1 MSLSLSLKPTLVPS
15 GEYDE
20 MERPTVMQIAIQ
32 LLSGEKISERMATK
46 NAVEYAFKIADKIKK
61 VDRERRIRA
70 IQSTTEEACPVS
82 LARHPIYDDLNEW
95 KEGEIREIRKEEK
108 DELLQDGKA

>member
-46 NAVEYAFKIADKIKK
+46 NAVEYAFKIADKIK
-61 VDRERRIRA
+61 
-70 IQSTTEEACPVS
+70 
-82 LARHPIYDDLNEW
+82 
-95 KEGEIREIRKEEK
+95 
-108 DELLQDGKA
+108 

>member
-70 IQSTTEEACPVS
+70 IQSTTEETCPVS

-108 DELLQDGKA
+108 NELLQDGKA

>member
-1 MSLSLSLKPTLVPS
+1 MSLSLSLKPTLVES

-20 MERPTVMQIAIQ
+20 MEKPTAMQIAIQ
-32 LLSGEKISERMATK
+32 LLSGEEISERMATK
-46 NAVEYAFKIADKIKK
+46 NAVEYAFKVADKIKR

-70 IQSTTEEACPVS
+70 IQSTTEETCPVS
-82 LARHPIYDDLNEW
+82 FTRHPIYDDLNEW

-108 DELLQDGKA
+108 DELLKDGKA